1 VADTEH
7 PSDTEF
13 LTDYFSR
20 LEVFARPDAE
30 TFAQLQQ
37 VRDLWLK
44 AKQAGGKVIFIGN
57 GGSAGI
63 ASHLAI
69 DLGKN
74 GHIPAACFND
84 GAQITC
90 LANDYG
96 FENWIAHAL
105 RIQGKPQ
112 DTLVAI
118 SSSGN
123 SKNILNAV
131 EQARKMG
138 ISVTTCSA
146 MNPENPLRKLG
157 DVNLWAESHAY
168 NIIETVHQF
177 WMMAVI
183 DMIIGKAEYPPN

>member
-1 VADTEH
+1 MAADTQ
-7 PSDTEF
+7 F
-13 LTDYFSR
+13 LNDYFGR
-20 LEVFARPDAE
+20 LETFARPNDAVFE
-30 TFAQLQQ
+30 QLAQ
-37 VRDLWLK
+37 VRDLWVRSK
-44 AKQAGGKVIFIGN
+44 NAGGKVIFIGN

-90 LANDYG
+90 LSNDYG

-105 RIQGKPQ
+105 RIQGKPE

-118 SSSGN
+118 SSSGG

-146 MNPENPLRKLG
+146 MSPENPLRKLG
-157 DVNLWAESHAY
+157 DVNLWADSHAY
-168 NIIETVHQF
+168 NIVETVHQF

>member
-1 VADTEH
+1 MTVAADTQ
-7 PSDTEF
+7 F
-13 LTDYFSR
+13 LNDYFGR
-20 LEVFARPDAE
+20 LETFARPNEAVFE
-30 TFAQLQQ
+30 QLGQ
-37 VRDLWLK
+37 VRDLWER
-44 AKQAGGKVIFIGN
+44 AKEAGGKVIFIGN

-90 LANDYG
+90 LSNDYG

-105 RIQGKPQ
+105 RIQGKPE

-138 ISVTTCSA
+138 ISVATCSA
-146 MNPENPLRKLG
+146 MNPENALRKLG
-157 DVNLWAESHAY
+157 DVNLWADSHAY
-168 NIIETVHQF
+168 NVVETVHQF

-183 DMIIGKAEYPPN
+183 DMIIGTAEYPPN

>member
-1 VADTEH
+1 MAADTQ
-7 PSDTEF
+7 F
-13 LTDYFSR
+13 LNDYFGR
-20 LEVFARPDAE
+20 LETFARPNDAVFE
-30 TFAQLQQ
+30 QLGQ
-37 VRDLWLK
+37 VRDLWVRSK
-44 AKQAGGKVIFIGN
+44 NAGGKVIFIGN

-90 LANDYG
+90 LSNDYG

-105 RIQGKPQ
+105 RIQGKPE

-118 SSSGN
+118 SSSGG

-157 DVNLWAESHAY
+157 DVNLWADSHAY
-168 NIIETVHQF
+168 NIVETVHQF